1 MCSAFLTIPTPTT
14 LDFVHRFHTLPF
26 SVIAG
31 RNCLHL
37 GFTLSQ
43 RARQVDR
50 PNRVH
55 FRLGLAVRLP
65 MLSTP
70 PCGDAVSVGYK
81 PENVCLK
88 RTYTF
93 LTKHTYKRT
102 GTAS

>member
-1 MCSAFLTIPTPTT
+1 M
-14 LDFVHRFHTLPF
+14 
-26 SVIAG
+26 IAKKKFF
-31 RNCLHL
+31 HL
-37 GFTLSQ
+37 GFAISQ
-43 RARQVDR
+43 EARQVDR

-55 FRLGLAVRLP
+55 ERLGLVVRLP

-70 PCGDAVSVGYK
+70 PHGDAVSVGYK

-102 GTAS
+102 GTGFQACVSEAN